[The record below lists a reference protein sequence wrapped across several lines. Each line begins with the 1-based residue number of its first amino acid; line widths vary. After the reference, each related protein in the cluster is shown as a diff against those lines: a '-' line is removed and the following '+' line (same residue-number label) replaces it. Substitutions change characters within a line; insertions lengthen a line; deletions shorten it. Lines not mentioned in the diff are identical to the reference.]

1 MNTVYRVTQG
11 RLLDFNHKLKDNFI
25 VFPVATV
32 LVCSYLKQT
41 PSISPSCL
49 RKQFQ
54 WVNVKPNAQYTRNL
68 TFLDL
73 IGVNGLVLTW

>member
-1 MNTVYRVTQG
+1 MNTVYWVTQG

-41 PSISPSCL
+41 PSISPSRL
-49 RKQFQ
+49 RKIFQ
-54 WVNVKPNAQYTRNL
+54 WVNVKLNAEYTRNL

-73 IGVNGLVLTW
+73 IGINGLVLTW

>member
-41 PSISPSCL
+41 PSISPSCQ
-49 RKQFQ
+49 RKIFQ
-54 WVNVKPNAQYTRNL
+54 WVNVKLNAEYTRNL

>member
-1 MNTVYRVTQG
+1 MNTVYWVTQG

-49 RKQFQ
+49 EKNF
-54 WVNVKPNAQYTRNL
+54 
-68 TFLDL
+68 
-73 IGVNGLVLTW
+73 NGLTSNLMPSTQGI